1 MHEMS
6 IAQSVVDI
14 ILQESQNHQVNRVL
28 SVAVKV
34 GELSAVETESLQFC
48 FNFLSKGTLAE
59 GAKLEIERVQVTC
72 RCQECGSNFTVQGLV
87 FVCPSCQSP
96 EVEMMTGRELSVES
110 FEAE

>member
-6 IAQSVVDI
+6 IAQSVLDI

-34 GELSAVETESLQFC
+34 GELSAVETESLRFC
-48 FNFLSKGTLAE
+48 FDFLTRGTLAE
-59 GAKLEIERVQVTC
+59 GARLEIERVKVTG
-72 RCQECGSNFTVQGLV
+72 RCQECGSNFTVQELI
-87 FVCPSCQSP
+87 FSCPACKSP
-96 EVEMMTGRELSVES
+96 KVEMLSGRELSVES